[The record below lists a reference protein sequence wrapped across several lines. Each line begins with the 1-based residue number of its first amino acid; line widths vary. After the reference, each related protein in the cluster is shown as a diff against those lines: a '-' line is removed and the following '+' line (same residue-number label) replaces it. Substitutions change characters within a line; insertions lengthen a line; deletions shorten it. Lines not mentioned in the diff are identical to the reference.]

1 MTFVST
7 EGKCK
12 SEEERK
18 ANAKIADERK
28 AAENA
33 KAILG
38 WLMPSNART
47 DRIIFVLRNAA
58 NMARTATLTRLES
71 KRALDDMRTEAAT
84 SLNQVCSLLDRGG
97 LTQDAID
104 QAAQQLQ
111 PGSTRCLDQKIER
124 PQRRLLAFVRL
135 RPRSYPQ
142 GLVGIFV
149 LIALRYLRAMLD
161 YRSLMDN
168 SAGREDRQEQI
179 GLMSKPLS
187 VIHHV
192 ADVILVPVKIAT
204 LGT

>member
-18 ANAKIADERK
+18 ASAKIADERK

-58 NMARTATLTRLES
+58 NTARTATLARLES
-71 KRALDDMRTEAAT
+71 KRVLDSMRTEAAT

-97 LTQDAID
+97 LTQDAIE
-104 QAAQQLQ
+104 QAAVAVATWLNA
-111 PGSTRCLDQKIER
+111 L
-124 PQRRLLAFVRL
+124 
-135 RPRSYPQ
+135 PRSKS
-142 GLVGIFV
+142 
-149 LIALRYLRAMLD
+149 RAAQAPAA
-161 YRSLMDN
+161 R
-168 SAGREDRQEQI
+168 
-179 GLMSKPLS
+179 
-187 VIHHV
+187 VC
-192 ADVILVPVKIAT
+192 
-204 LGT
+204 

>member
-18 ANAKIADERK
+18 ASAKIADERK

-58 NMARTATLTRLES
+58 NTARTATLTRLES
-71 KRALDDMRTEAAT
+71 KRVLDSMRTEAAT

-97 LTQDAID
+97 LTQDAIE
-104 QAAQQLQ
+104 QADVAVAAWLNA
-111 PGSTRCLDQKIER
+111 L
-124 PQRRLLAFVRL
+124 
-135 RPRSYPQ
+135 PRSKSRTAQ
-142 GLVGIFV
+142 
-149 LIALRYLRAMLD
+149 ALAAR
-161 YRSLMDN
+161 
-168 SAGREDRQEQI
+168 
-179 GLMSKPLS
+179 
-187 VIHHV
+187 VC
-192 ADVILVPVKIAT
+192 
-204 LGT
+204 

>member
-18 ANAKIADERK
+18 ASAKIADERK

-58 NMARTATLTRLES
+58 NTARTATLARLES
-71 KRALDDMRTEAAT
+71 KRVLDSMRTEAAT

-97 LTQDAID
+97 LTQDAIE
-104 QAAQQLQ
+104 QADVAVAAWLNA
-111 PGSTRCLDQKIER
+111 L
-124 PQRRLLAFVRL
+124 
-135 RPRSYPQ
+135 PRSKS
-142 GLVGIFV
+142 
-149 LIALRYLRAMLD
+149 RATQAPAA
-161 YRSLMDN
+161 R
-168 SAGREDRQEQI
+168 
-179 GLMSKPLS
+179 
-187 VIHHV
+187 VC
-192 ADVILVPVKIAT
+192 
-204 LGT
+204 

>member
-18 ANAKIADERK
+18 ASAKIADERK

-58 NMARTATLTRLES
+58 NTARTATLARLES
-71 KRALDDMRTEAAT
+71 KRVLDSMRTEAAT

-97 LTQDAID
+97 LTQDAIE
-104 QAAQQLQ
+104 QADVAVATWLNA
-111 PGSTRCLDQKIER
+111 L
-124 PQRRLLAFVRL
+124 
-135 RPRSYPQ
+135 PRSKS
-142 GLVGIFV
+142 
-149 LIALRYLRAMLD
+149 RATQAPAA
-161 YRSLMDN
+161 R
-168 SAGREDRQEQI
+168 
-179 GLMSKPLS
+179 
-187 VIHHV
+187 VC
-192 ADVILVPVKIAT
+192 
-204 LGT
+204 

>member
-18 ANAKIADERK
+18 ASAKIADERK

-58 NMARTATLTRLES
+58 NTARTATLTRLES
-71 KRALDDMRTEAAT
+71 KRVLDSMRTEAAT

-97 LTQDAID
+97 LTQDAIE
-104 QAAQQLQ
+104 QADVAVAAWLNA
-111 PGSTRCLDQKIER
+111 L
-124 PQRRLLAFVRL
+124 
-135 RPRSYPQ
+135 PRSKS
-142 GLVGIFV
+142 
-149 LIALRYLRAMLD
+149 RATQAPAA
-161 YRSLMDN
+161 R
-168 SAGREDRQEQI
+168 
-179 GLMSKPLS
+179 
-187 VIHHV
+187 VC
-192 ADVILVPVKIAT
+192 
-204 LGT
+204 

>member
-38 WLMPSNART
+38 WLTPSNGRT

-58 NMARTATLTRLES
+58 NIARTATLTRLES
-71 KRALDDMRTEAAT
+71 KRALDGMRTEAAT
-84 SLNQVCSLLDRGG
+84 SLNRVCSLLDRGG

-104 QAAQQLQ
+104 QAAAAVAAWLNALPWSKSRAAQ
-111 PGSTRCLDQKIER
+111 PPPARVC
-124 PQRRLLAFVRL
+124 
-135 RPRSYPQ
+135 
-142 GLVGIFV
+142 
-149 LIALRYLRAMLD
+149 
-161 YRSLMDN
+161 
-168 SAGREDRQEQI
+168 
-179 GLMSKPLS
+179 
-187 VIHHV
+187 
-192 ADVILVPVKIAT
+192 
-204 LGT
+204 

>member
-18 ANAKIADERK
+18 ASAKIADERK

-58 NMARTATLTRLES
+58 NTARTATLTRLES
-71 KRALDDMRTEAAT
+71 KRVLDSMRTEAAT

-97 LTQDAID
+97 LTQDAIE
-104 QAAQQLQ
+104 QADVAVATWLNA
-111 PGSTRCLDQKIER
+111 L
-124 PQRRLLAFVRL
+124 
-135 RPRSYPQ
+135 PRSKS
-142 GLVGIFV
+142 
-149 LIALRYLRAMLD
+149 RATQAPAA
-161 YRSLMDN
+161 R
-168 SAGREDRQEQI
+168 
-179 GLMSKPLS
+179 
-187 VIHHV
+187 VC
-192 ADVILVPVKIAT
+192 
-204 LGT
+204 

>member
-58 NMARTATLTRLES
+58 NAARTATLTRLES
-71 KRALDDMRTEAAT
+71 KRALDGMRTEAAT

-104 QAAQQLQ
+104 RAAAAVVAPSTRTPQWSRRPISYGGSQLQ
-111 PGSTRCLDQKIER
+111 DRLGKVPLQRTAGLQIEWTRSSD
-124 PQRRLLAFVRL
+124 
-135 RPRSYPQ
+135 
-142 GLVGIFV
+142 
-149 LIALRYLRAMLD
+149 D
-161 YRSLMDN
+161 
-168 SAGREDRQEQI
+168 
-179 GLMSKPLS
+179 
-187 VIHHV
+187 
-192 ADVILVPVKIAT
+192 
-204 LGT
+204 

>member
-18 ANAKIADERK
+18 ASAKIADERK

-58 NMARTATLTRLES
+58 NTARTATLTRLES
-71 KRALDDMRTEAAT
+71 KRALDSMRTEAAT

-97 LTQDAID
+97 LTQDAIE
-104 QAAQQLQ
+104 QAAVAVATWLNA
-111 PGSTRCLDQKIER
+111 L
-124 PQRRLLAFVRL
+124 
-135 RPRSYPQ
+135 PRSKS
-142 GLVGIFV
+142 
-149 LIALRYLRAMLD
+149 RAAQAPAA
-161 YRSLMDN
+161 R
-168 SAGREDRQEQI
+168 
-179 GLMSKPLS
+179 
-187 VIHHV
+187 VC
-192 ADVILVPVKIAT
+192 
-204 LGT
+204 

>member
-18 ANAKIADERK
+18 ASAKIADERK

-58 NMARTATLTRLES
+58 NAARTATLTRLES
-71 KRALDDMRTEAAT
+71 KRALDSMRTEAAT

-97 LTQDAID
+97 LTQDAIE
-104 QAAQQLQ
+104 QADVAVATWLNA
-111 PGSTRCLDQKIER
+111 L
-124 PQRRLLAFVRL
+124 
-135 RPRSYPQ
+135 PRSKS
-142 GLVGIFV
+142 
-149 LIALRYLRAMLD
+149 RATQAPAA
-161 YRSLMDN
+161 R
-168 SAGREDRQEQI
+168 
-179 GLMSKPLS
+179 
-187 VIHHV
+187 VC
-192 ADVILVPVKIAT
+192 
-204 LGT
+204 